1 MTERLYTFVGGS
13 KGPWKVV
20 KLEPVIGPSLE
31 SVKRLDILSGN
42 LDRPFD
48 DCMWML
54 RGVTS
59 HERYI
64 TRAEQDSLKA
74 IQPPLGRPEA
84 TCAALIPVK
93 KTAAWWALPQ
103 DERRSIF
110 EEQAHH
116 VATGLKYLPAVARRL
131 HHGYDL
137 GEPFDFLTWF
147 EYAPEHA
154 AAFEELVMYLRES
167 EEWRYVERE
176 VDIRVVREA

>member
-1 MTERLYTFVGGS
+1 MTERLYTFVGGN
-13 KGPWKVV
+13 KGLWKVI
-20 KLEPVIGPSLE
+20 KLEAVIGLSLE
-31 SVKRLDILSGN
+31 SVERLNILSGN
-42 LDRPFD
+42 LDKPLD

-59 HERYI
+59 NEHYVNR
-64 TRAEQDSLKA
+64 TEQDRLKA

-93 KTAAWWALPQ
+93 KSAAWWALPQ
-103 DERRSIF
+103 DERRAIF

-116 VATGLKYLPAVARRL
+116 IATGLKYLPAVARRL

-137 GEPFDFLTWF
+137 SEPFDFLTWF

-154 AAFEELVMYLRES
+154 EAFEDLVRYLRES

-176 VDIRVVREA
+176 VDIRVVRKA